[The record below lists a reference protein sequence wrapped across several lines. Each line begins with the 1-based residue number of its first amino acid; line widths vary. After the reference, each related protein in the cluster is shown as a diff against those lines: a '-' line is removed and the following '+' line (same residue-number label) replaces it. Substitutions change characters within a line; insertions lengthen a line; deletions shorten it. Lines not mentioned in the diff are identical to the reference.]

1 VLAFVAG
8 ALVARFLVGVT
19 PFDPLTTAVV
29 AFLLLAVAALAAAGP
44 ATRASRV
51 DPATV
56 LRSQ

>member
-1 VLAFVAG
+1 
-8 ALVARFLVGVT
+8 
-19 PFDPLTTAVV
+19 V